1 MPIAPAPKEKVFPG
15 LPQNY
20 IPHPKRRPLV
30 LCLLPE
36 IIIFVASRKRHKKSP
51 VANTPKGRYVGAPE
65 GNRTPDPSL
74 KRRLLCLLSYGR
86 IFVRLPLRLSHHR
99 LLLYIRSTI
108 TLRRFPPTVQFS
120 AAIIILC
127 QVNRNAD
134 IIRALPDLL
143 AVVVR
148 IELTNMGAKTPCL
161 ATWRHH
167 IISAEFLLSPLVHIK
182 KHLTNPVRCFS

>member
-20 IPHPKRRPLV
+20 IPRPKRRPLV

-86 IFVRLPLRLSHHR
+86 IFRTLHLLPQLQGTSRLSGPPSSQKIP
-99 LLLYIRSTI
+99 LSGWRSQWDLNPRPDI
-108 TLRRFPPTVQFS
+108 SGYRISRPT
-120 AAIIILC
+120 
-127 QVNRNAD
+127 
-134 IIRALPDLL
+134 P
-143 AVVVR
+143 
-148 IELTNMGAKTPCL
+148 
-161 ATWRHH
+161 
-167 IISAEFLLSPLVHIK
+167 
-182 KHLTNPVRCFS
+182 